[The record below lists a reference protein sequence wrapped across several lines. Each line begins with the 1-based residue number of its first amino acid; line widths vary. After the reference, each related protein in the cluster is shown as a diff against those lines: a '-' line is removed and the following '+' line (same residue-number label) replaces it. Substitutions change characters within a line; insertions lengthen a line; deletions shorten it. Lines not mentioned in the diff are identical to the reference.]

1 MTQPADPLRIDE
13 QERLLAA
20 RPEPP
25 QGVVWRLLRE
35 RAQAADAA
43 VAETHR
49 QAGEHKNAFEHF
61 ARDVANAL
69 HGLHGVTA
77 ATAADALPSLTAKLA
92 KALEGSGARFLDPA
106 GEPYEEVEMWA
117 DVVGSEQ
124 RAGLERAVVAETLQ
138 PGLLMADGKLAQRA
152 RVYLAVPPAVP
163 ERQDGQSERTGQAEQ
178 AEQAE
183 QKEQEREGEQE

>member
-1 MTQPADPLRIDE
+1 MTQPADPMRIDE

-43 VAETHR
+43 VADTHR
-49 QAGEHKNAFEHF
+49 QVGEHKNVFEHF

-69 HGLHGVTA
+69 HGLHGVTPA
-77 ATAADALPSLTAKLA
+77 NAADALPSLTAKLA

-106 GEPYEEVEMWA
+106 GEPYEDVEMWA

-124 RAGLERAVVAETLQ
+124 QAGLERAVVAETLQ

-152 RVYLAVPPAVP
+152 RVYLAVP
-163 ERQDGQSERTGQAEQ
+163 ERQDERQDLQGERTEQ
-178 AEQAE
+178 E
-183 QKEQEREGEQE
+183 EQEREGEQE

>member
-1 MTQPADPLRIDE
+1 MTQPADPMRIDE

-49 QAGEHKNAFEHF
+49 RVGEHKSVFEHF

-69 HGLHGVTA
+69 HGLHGVTP

-92 KALEGSGARFLDPA
+92 KALEGAGARFLDPA
-106 GEPYEEVEMWA
+106 GEPYEDVEMWA

-124 RAGLERAVVAETLQ
+124 RPGLERAVVAETLQ

-152 RVYLAVPPAVP
+152 RVYLAVP
-163 ERQDGQSERTGQAEQ
+163 ERQDGQGERKEPR
-178 AEQAE
+178 EPKE
-183 QKEQEREGEQE
+183 PEEPEEQERKGEQE